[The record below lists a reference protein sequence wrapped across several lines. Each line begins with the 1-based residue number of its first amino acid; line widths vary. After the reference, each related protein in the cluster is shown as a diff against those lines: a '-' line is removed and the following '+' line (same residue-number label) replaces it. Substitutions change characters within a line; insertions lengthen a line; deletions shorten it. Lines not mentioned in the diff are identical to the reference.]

1 MAYNA
6 IFKRFRRISQF
17 QIRYTQSNHF
27 NSGIHHTATKSQ
39 FQIHSQGTSSGLY
52 LPDLSRCPAQA
63 VRNRSDNRRGVSSP
77 YSLIV
82 SSVSAGYIK
91 SRSTKSSGV
100 SSPFSIRHWLAYLK
114 PAQAV
119 ILQSCHPEQVCRSRC
134 CHASAASHPRKT
146 SHPKVTSADQGII
159 LAVYHPEKG
168 CHCQDAASAKRDP
181 L

>member
-1 MAYNA
+1 MLQMAYNA

-17 QIRYTQSNHF
+17 QIRNTQSNHF

-91 SRSTKSSGV
+91 SRSTKSSGA
-100 SSPFSIRHWLAYLK
+100 SSHLTSMSSGTGLPVKVL
-114 PAQAV
+114 
-119 ILQSCHPEQVCRSRC
+119 SCIGCITSPEDIAPESHVCR
-134 CHASAASHPRKT
+134 PRNH
-146 SHPKVTSADQGII
+146 SGGISFRKMC
-159 LAVYHPEKG
+159 P
-168 CHCQDAASAKRDP
+168 AKRDP